1 MYKPTR
7 NVYTIRTSPYNDNE
21 KLENLLN
28 DMSKDGWE
36 VYSLQE
42 LENDDG
48 IFYNVI
54 FIKEMENDDLAL
66 NENADLLNFKSRI
79 ERIINP
85 ELDPYELCV
94 DIQKKIK
101 DKRQKIAQVKSLID
115 ETSEDSR
122 AVLNEEISR
131 HINELEDLKKKLS
144 KVITPE
150 IMEQKLGE
158 QKLTLSISEEL
169 IDILDND
176 NEYNM
181 LSQIVLIRQNLTES
195 LGYIIPKIKI
205 EIDDSLEENEF
216 SLKVRGISVLNS
228 HAYCNN
234 TMFFENELN
243 LEKMPDDAIS
253 DIDPITGLNT
263 IWINE
268 EKAKDFWAKGLD
280 TTDYIARLI
289 EHVITKHIDDIF
301 DYSDINRYIEIVGN
315 QNLYLIEN
323 IIPDY
328 MSVAELKYILAN
340 LIKEKVSIKDI
351 VYIFEKINDF
361 ADETNK
367 EELLERIRVSLAR
380 QISKSVCDEKDNT
393 IYAYELSNES
403 IKSFMGNKKDDDD
416 EIIRIESN
424 KIEKLIEDLKKKVE
438 EYSPEAKEVIL
449 IAPMKLRHII
459 YLILSQMM
467 PNLRVIAREELLF
480 EYPLQIICT
489 I

>member
-28 DMSKDGWE
+28 EMSKDGWD
-36 VYSLQE
+36 VYSIQE
-42 LENDDG
+42 IENDEG
-48 IFYNVI
+48 IFYNCI
-54 FIKEMENDDLAL
+54 FIKETENEDNSL
-66 NENADLLNFKSRI
+66 NENDDLLNFKSRI

-101 DKRQKIAQVKSLID
+101 EKRQKIAQVKSLID

-122 AVLNEEISR
+122 AILNAEISK
-131 HINELEDLKKKLS
+131 HIDELDDLKKKLS
-144 KVITPE
+144 KVINPN

-158 QKLTLSISEEL
+158 QKLTLAISEEL

-181 LSQIVLIRQNLTES
+181 LSQIVLIRQNLTET

-205 EIDDSLEENEF
+205 EVDDTLDENEF
-216 SLKVRGISVLNS
+216 AIKVRGIPVITSK
-228 HAYCNN
+228 AYCDY
-234 TMFFENELN
+234 TMFYENDLKI
-243 LEKMPDDAIS
+243 EKLPDNSFKSKDTV
-253 DIDPITGLNT
+253 TGLNT
-263 IWINE
+263 IWIKE

-280 TTDYIARLI
+280 TTDYIAHLI
-289 EHVITKHIDDIF
+289 EYTVTKYIDDIF

-328 MSVAELKYILAN
+328 MSVAELKYILTS

-380 QISKSVCDEKDNT
+380 QISSSLCNDKDRN
-393 IYAYELSNES
+393 IYAYELSANS
-403 IKSFMGNKKDDDD
+403 IKSFIGDKNVND
-416 EIIRIESN
+416 EVIRIEST
-424 KIEKLIEDLKKKVE
+424 KIEEIIKNLKEKVE
-438 EYSPEAKEVIL
+438 QYTPEAKEIIL
-449 IAPMKLRHII
+449 IAPMKVRHII
-459 YLILSQMM
+459 YLILSQIM
-467 PNLRVIAREELLF
+467 PNLRVVAREEILF
-480 EYPLQIICT
+480 ENPLNIISS

>member
-7 NVYTIRTSPYNDNE
+7 NAYTIRTSPFNDNE

-28 DMSKDGWE
+28 EMSKDGWE
-36 VYSLQE
+36 IYSIQE

-48 IFYNVI
+48 IFYNCI
-54 FIKEMENDDLAL
+54 FIKEVEAEDSLMND
-66 NENADLLNFKSRI
+66 NADLLNFKSRI

-101 DKRQKIAQVKSLID
+101 EKRQKIAQVKSLID

-122 AVLNEEISR
+122 AILNDEISK
-131 HINELEDLKKKLS
+131 HINELEDLKKNLS
-144 KVITPE
+144 KVITPD

-169 IDILDND
+169 IDILDSE

-205 EIDDSLEENEF
+205 EIDDTLEENEF
-216 SLKVRGISVLNS
+216 AIKVRGIPVINS
-228 HAYCNN
+228 RAYCNH
-234 TMFFENELN
+234 TMFFNAELN
-243 LEKMPDDAIS
+243 IEKMPKDSFVDK
-253 DIDPITGLNT
+253 DPISSLD
-263 IWINE
+263 IAWIPE
-268 EKAKDFWAKGLD
+268 ESAKDFWAKGLD

-289 EHVITKHIDDIF
+289 EYVVTKHIDDIF

-315 QNLYLIEN
+315 QNLYLVEN

-328 MSVAELKYILAN
+328 MSVAELKFILTS

-351 VYIFEKINDF
+351 VYVFEKINDF

-367 EELLERIRVSLAR
+367 EELLERIRVSLSR
-380 QISKSVCDEKDNT
+380 QISKSVADVKDKT
-393 IYAYELSNES
+393 IYAYELSDAS
-403 IKSFMGNKKDDDD
+403 LKAFVGNKSDD
-416 EIIRIESN
+416 EVIRIESN
-424 KIEKLIEDLKKKVE
+424 KIEKVVDALKEKAL
-438 EYSPEAKEVIL
+438 EYTPDAKELVL
-449 IAPMKLRHII
+449 IAPMKIRHLI
-459 YLILSQMM
+459 YLILSQMV
-467 PNLRVIAREELLF
+467 PNIRVIAREELLF
-480 EYPLQIICT
+480 EYPLQIISV

>member
-28 DMSKDGWE
+28 EMSKDGWE
-36 VYSLQE
+36 VYSIQE
-42 LENDDG
+42 IENDEG
-48 IFYNVI
+48 IFYNCI
-54 FIKEMENDDLAL
+54 FIKETENEDNSL
-66 NENADLLNFKSRI
+66 NENDDLLNFKSRI

-101 DKRQKIAQVKSLID
+101 EKRQKIAQVKSLID

-122 AVLNEEISR
+122 AILNDEISK
-131 HINELEDLKKKLS
+131 HIDELDDLKKKLS
-144 KVITPE
+144 KVINPN

-169 IDILDND
+169 MDILDND

-181 LSQIVLIRQNLTES
+181 LAQIVLIRQNLTES

-205 EIDDSLEENEF
+205 EVDDTLDENEF
-216 SLKVRGISVLNS
+216 AIKVRGIPVITSK
-228 HAYCNN
+228 AYCDY
-234 TMFFENELN
+234 TMFYENDLKI
-243 LEKMPDDAIS
+243 EKLPDNSFKSTDTV
-253 DIDPITGLNT
+253 TGLNT
-263 IWINE
+263 IWIRE
-268 EKAKDFWAKGLD
+268 ERAKDFWAKGLD
-280 TTDYIARLI
+280 TTDYIAHLI
-289 EHVITKHIDDIF
+289 EYTVTKYIDDIF

-328 MSVAELKYILAN
+328 MSVAELKYILTS

-380 QISKSVCDEKDNT
+380 QISASICNDNDKS
-393 IYAYELSNES
+393 IYAYELSANS
-403 IKSFMGNKKDDDD
+403 IKSFIGDKNVND
-416 EIIRIESN
+416 EVIRIEST
-424 KIEKLIEDLKKKVE
+424 KIEEIIKNLKEKVE
-438 EYSPEAKEVIL
+438 QYTPEAKEIIL
-449 IAPMKLRHII
+449 IAPMKVRHII
-459 YLILSQMM
+459 YLILSQMI

-480 EYPLQIICT
+480 EYPLNIICT

>member
-28 DMSKDGWE
+28 EMSKDGWE
-36 VYSLQE
+36 VYSIQE
-42 LENDDG
+42 IENDDG
-48 IFYNVI
+48 VFYNCI
-54 FIKEMENDDLAL
+54 FIKETENEDNSL
-66 NENADLLNFKSRI
+66 NENDDLLNFKSRI

-101 DKRQKIAQVKSLID
+101 EKRQKIAQVKSLID

-122 AVLNEEISR
+122 AILNAEISK
-131 HINELEDLKKKLS
+131 HIDELDDLKKKLS
-144 KVITPE
+144 KTINPD

-158 QKLTLSISEEL
+158 QKLTLALSEEL

-205 EIDDSLEENEF
+205 EVDDTLEENEF
-216 SLKVRGISVLNS
+216 VLKVRGVPVISS
-228 HAYCNN
+228 KAYWNY
-234 TMFFENELN
+234 TMFFENELKI
-243 LEKMPDDAIS
+243 EKLPDNS
-253 DIDPITGLNT
+253 FRNRDIVTGLNT
-263 IWINE
+263 VWIKS

-280 TTDYIARLI
+280 TTDYIAYLI
-289 EHVITKHIDDIF
+289 EYTVTKYIDDIF

-315 QNLYLIEN
+315 QNLYLVEN

-328 MSVAELKYILAN
+328 MSVAELKYILTS
-340 LIKEKVSIKDI
+340 LIKEKVSVKDI

-367 EELLERIRVSLAR
+367 EELLERIRISLAR
-380 QISKSVCDEKDNT
+380 QISASSCNGKDKN
-393 IYAYELSNES
+393 IYAYELSANS
-403 IKSFMGNKKDDDD
+403 IKSFIGDKNVQD
-416 EIIRIESN
+416 EVIRIEST
-424 KIEKLIEDLKKKVE
+424 KIEEIINNLKEKIEQNT
-438 EYSPEAKEVIL
+438 PEAKEIIL
-449 IAPMKLRHII
+449 IAPMKVRHII
-459 YLILSQMM
+459 YLILSQMIS
-467 PNLRVIAREELLF
+467 NIKVIAREELLY
-480 EYPLQIICT
+480 EYPLNIIST

>member
-28 DMSKDGWE
+28 EMSKDGWD
-36 VYSLQE
+36 VYSIQE
-42 LENDDG
+42 IENDEG
-48 IFYNVI
+48 IFYNCI
-54 FIKEMENDDLAL
+54 FIKETENEDNSL
-66 NENADLLNFKSRI
+66 NENDDLLNFKSRI

-101 DKRQKIAQVKSLID
+101 EKRQKISQVKSLID

-122 AVLNEEISR
+122 AILNAEISK
-131 HINELEDLKKKLS
+131 HIDELDDLKKKLS
-144 KVITPE
+144 KVINPN

-158 QKLTLSISEEL
+158 QKLTLAISEEL

-181 LSQIVLIRQNLTES
+181 LSQIVLIRQNLTET

-205 EIDDSLEENEF
+205 EVDDTLDENEF
-216 SLKVRGISVLNS
+216 SIKVRGIPVINS
-228 HAYCNN
+228 KAYYDY
-234 TMFFENELN
+234 TMFYENELKI
-243 LEKMPDDAIS
+243 EKLPDNSFKSKDTV
-253 DIDPITGLNT
+253 TGLNT
-263 IWINE
+263 VWIKE

-280 TTDYIARLI
+280 ATDYIAHLI
-289 EHVITKHIDDIF
+289 EYTVTKYIDDIF

-328 MSVAELKYILAN
+328 MSVAELKYILTS

-380 QISKSVCDEKDNT
+380 QISSSLCNDKDRN
-393 IYAYELSNES
+393 IYAYELSANS
-403 IKSFMGNKKDDDD
+403 IKSFIGDKNVND
-416 EIIRIESN
+416 EVIRIEST
-424 KIEKLIEDLKKKVE
+424 KIEEIIKNLKEKVE
-438 EYSPEAKEVIL
+438 QYTPEAKEIIL
-449 IAPMKLRHII
+449 IAPMKVRHII
-459 YLILSQMM
+459 YLILSQIM
-467 PNLRVIAREELLF
+467 PNLRVVAREEILF
-480 EYPLQIICT
+480 EHPLNIISS

>member
-1 MYKPTR
+1 MYKPTK

-21 KLENLLN
+21 QLENLLN
-28 DMSKDGWE
+28 EMSKDGWDL
-36 VYSLQE
+36 YSMQE
-42 LENDDG
+42 IENDEG
-48 IFYNVI
+48 VFYNCI
-54 FIKEMENDDLAL
+54 FIKEVDAEDSSLDDS
-66 NENADLLNFKSRI
+66 DLLNFKSRI

-101 DKRQKIAQVKSLID
+101 EKRQRIAQVKSLID

-122 AVLNEEISR
+122 ALLNDEISKL
-131 HINELEDLKKKLS
+131 ISELDDLKKKLS

-169 IDILDND
+169 IDILDSE
-176 NEYNM
+176 NEFNM

-205 EIDDSLEENEF
+205 EIDDTLEENEF
-216 SLKVRGISVLNS
+216 AIKVRGIPVVTS
-228 HAYCNN
+228 HAYCNH
-234 TMFFENELN
+234 TMFYSNELN
-243 LEKMPDDAIS
+243 IEKLPEDSFKDK
-253 DIDPITGLNT
+253 DIITDSE
-263 IWINE
+263 IVWINE

-280 TTDYIARLI
+280 TTDYIAHLI
-289 EHVITKHIDDIF
+289 EYVVTKYIDDIF

-315 QNLYLIEN
+315 QNLYLVEN

-361 ADETNK
+361 ADETSK
-367 EELLERIRVSLAR
+367 EELLSRIRIALAR
-380 QISKSVCDEKDNT
+380 QISTSLIDAKDKT
-393 IYAYELSNES
+393 IYAYDLSNAT
-403 IKSFMGNKKDDDD
+403 IKSFMGNKADD
-416 EIIRIESN
+416 EVIRIESN
-424 KIEKLIEDLKKKVE
+424 KIESVIDVLKEKVAE
-438 EYSPEAKEVIL
+438 FTPDAKEVIL

-459 YLILSQMM
+459 YLIMSQLM

-480 EYPLQIICT
+480 EYPLQIIST

>member
-7 NVYTIRTSPYNDNE
+7 NIFTIKTSPYDDNE

-28 DMSKDGWE
+28 EMSKEGWE
-36 VYSLQE
+36 IYSLQE
-42 LENDDG
+42 LENEEG
-48 IFYNVI
+48 YYYNCI
-54 FIKEMENDDLAL
+54 FIKEVENDDLSV
-66 NENADLLNFKSRI
+66 NENADLLNFKSKI

-101 DKRQKIAQVKSLID
+101 EKRQKVAQIKGLID

-122 AVLNEEISR
+122 SMLNEEISK
-131 HINELEDLKKKLS
+131 HIKELEELKKKLA
-144 KVITPE
+144 KVISPD

-158 QKLTLSISEEL
+158 NKITLAISEEL
-169 IDILDND
+169 MDILDND
-176 NEYNM
+176 NEYNI
-181 LSQIVLIRQNLTES
+181 LSQIVLVRQNLTES
-195 LGYIIPKIKI
+195 LGFIIPKIKI
-205 EIDDSLEENEF
+205 EIDDSLNENEF
-216 SLKVRGISVLNS
+216 SLKVRGINVINS
-228 HAYCNN
+228 HAYCDYN
-234 TMFFENELN
+234 MFFSNELN
-243 LEKMPDDAIS
+243 IEKLPDNSYKDV
-253 DIDPITGLNT
+253 DPVTGLD
-263 IWINE
+263 IVWINE
-268 EKAKDFWAKGLD
+268 EESKDFWAKGLD
-280 TTDYIARLI
+280 TSDYIARLI
-289 EHVITKHIDDIF
+289 EFCITKYIDDIF

-380 QISKSVCDEKDNT
+380 QISKSVYNEKESA
-393 IYAYELSNES
+393 IMAYELSKES
-403 IKSFMGNKKDDDD
+403 ITSFMDEKSKD
-416 EIIRIESN
+416 EVIRIESG
-424 KIEKLIEDLKKKVE
+424 KVEALINTIKKKVKK
-438 EYSPEAKEVIL
+438 YSPDAKEIVL
-449 IAPMKLRHII
+449 IAPMKIRHII

-480 EYPLQIICT
+480 EYPLKVLASI
-489 I
+489 

>member
-28 DMSKDGWE
+28 EMSKDGWE
-36 VYSLQE
+36 VYSIQE
-42 LENDDG
+42 IENDEG
-48 IFYNVI
+48 IFYNCI
-54 FIKEMENDDLAL
+54 FIKETENEDNLL
-66 NENADLLNFKSRI
+66 NENDDLLNFKSRI

-101 DKRQKIAQVKSLID
+101 EKRQKIAQVKSLID

-122 AVLNEEISR
+122 AILNAEISK
-131 HINELEDLKKKLS
+131 HIDELDDLKKKLS
-144 KVITPE
+144 KVINPN

-181 LSQIVLIRQNLTES
+181 LTQIVLIRQNLTES

-205 EIDDSLEENEF
+205 EVDDTLDENEF
-216 SLKVRGISVLNS
+216 SIKVRGIPVINS
-228 HAYCNN
+228 KAYYDY
-234 TMFFENELN
+234 TMFYENELKI
-243 LEKMPDDAIS
+243 EKLPDNSFKSKDTV
-253 DIDPITGLNT
+253 TGLNT
-263 IWINE
+263 VWIKE

-280 TTDYIARLI
+280 ATDYIAHLI
-289 EHVITKHIDDIF
+289 EYTVTKYIDDIF

-328 MSVAELKYILAN
+328 MSVAELKYILTS

-380 QISKSVCDEKDNT
+380 QISSSLCNNNDRN
-393 IYAYELSNES
+393 IYAYELSANS
-403 IKSFMGNKKDDDD
+403 IKSFIGDKNVND
-416 EIIRIESN
+416 EVIRIEST
-424 KIEKLIEDLKKKVE
+424 KIEEIITNLKEKVE
-438 EYSPEAKEVIL
+438 QNTPEAKEIIL
-449 IAPMKLRHII
+449 IAPMKVRHII

-480 EYPLQIICT
+480 EYPLNVINT

>member
-21 KLENLLN
+21 QLENLLN
-28 DMSKDGWE
+28 EMSKDGWD
-36 VYSLQE
+36 VYTMQE
-42 LENDDG
+42 IENDDG
-48 IFYNVI
+48 VFYNCI
-54 FIKEMENDDLAL
+54 FIKEVEAEDNLLTENS
-66 NENADLLNFKSRI
+66 DLLNFKSRI

-85 ELDPYELCV
+85 ELDPYELCI

-101 DKRQKIAQVKSLID
+101 ETRLRIAQVKSLID

-122 AVLNEEISR
+122 AILNEEISK
-131 HINELEDLKKKLS
+131 HINELEDLKKKLA

-169 IDILDND
+169 IDILDSD

-181 LSQIVLIRQNLTES
+181 LAQIVLIRQNLTES

-205 EIDDSLEENEF
+205 EIDDTLEENEF
-216 SLKVRGISVLNS
+216 AIKVRGIPVINS
-228 HAYCNN
+228 HAYCGH
-234 TMFFENELN
+234 TMFFNSELN
-243 LEKMPDDAIS
+243 LEKLPEESYKEKDVITEA
-253 DIDPITGLNT
+253 DIV
-263 IWINE
+263 WIDE
-268 EKAKDFWAKGLD
+268 EKSKDFWAKGLD
-280 TTDYIARLI
+280 ATDYIARLI
-289 EHVITKHIDDIF
+289 EYTVTKHIDDIF

-367 EELLERIRVSLAR
+367 EELLERIRVSLSR
-380 QISKSVCDEKDNT
+380 QISKSVADKDKN
-393 IYAYELSNES
+393 IYAFELSEAS
-403 IKSFMGNKKDDDD
+403 LKSFAGNKTDD
-416 EIIRIESN
+416 EVIRIESN
-424 KIEKLIEDLKKKVE
+424 KIEKVVETLKEKVNE
-438 EYSPEAKEVIL
+438 FAPESKEIII
-449 IAPMKLRHII
+449 IAPMKIRHLI
-459 YLILSQMM
+459 YLILSQMV
-467 PNLRVIAREELLF
+467 PNIRVIAREELLF
-480 EYPLQIICT
+480 EYPLQIISV

>member
-28 DMSKDGWE
+28 EMSQDGWD

-42 LENDDG
+42 IEQDG
-48 IFYNVI
+48 EILYNCI
-54 FIKEMENDDLAL
+54 FIKEMENDDAYL

-101 DKRQKIAQVKSLID
+101 EKRQKIAQVKALID

-122 AVLNEEISR
+122 ALLNNEISKY
-131 HINELEDLKKKLS
+131 IAELDDLKKKLS
-144 KVITPE
+144 KVIAPD

-158 QKLTLSISEEL
+158 NKLTLSISEEL

-176 NEYNM
+176 NEYNI
-181 LSQIVLIRQNLTES
+181 LSQIVLIRQNLTEN
-195 LGYIIPKIKI
+195 LGYILPKIKI
-205 EIDDSLEENEF
+205 EIDDTLNENEF
-216 SLKVRGISVLNS
+216 AIKVRGIPVINS
-228 HAYCNN
+228 YAFLKN
-234 TMFFENELN
+234 TMFFKNELN
-243 LEKMPDDAIS
+243 LEELPEETICEKDV
-253 DIDPITGLNT
+253 ITGNEIL
-263 IWINE
+263 WISE
-268 EKAKDFWAKGLD
+268 DKAKDFWTKGID
-280 TTDYIARLI
+280 ATDYIARLI
-289 EHVITKHIDDIF
+289 EYSISKYIDDIF

-328 MSVAELKYILAN
+328 LSIAELKYILTN

-367 EELLERIRVSLAR
+367 DDLLTKIRVSLAR
-380 QISKSVCDEKDNT
+380 QISTSVASGKDNT
-393 IYAYELSNES
+393 IYAYELSKES
-403 IKSFMGNKKDDDD
+403 LKLFLGESEDD
-416 EIIRIESN
+416 EVIRIDST
-424 KIEKLIEDLKKKVE
+424 KIDKIVENLNEKVQEF
-438 EYSPEAKEVIL
+438 SPNAKEIIL
-449 IAPMKLRHII
+449 IAPMKLRHLIF
-459 YLILSQMM
+459 LILNQMV
-467 PNLRVIAREELLF
+467 PNIRVIAREELLF
-480 EYPLQIICT
+480 EYPLQILSNI
-489 I
+489 

>member
-1 MYKPTR
+1 MYKQTR
-7 NVYTIRTSPYNDNE
+7 NIYTIRTSPYNDNE

-36 VYSLQE
+36 IYSLQE
-42 LENDDG
+42 IENNEG
-48 IFYNVI
+48 LLYNCIFV
-54 FIKEMENDDLAL
+54 KETENEDTTI
-66 NENADLLNFKSRI
+66 NETSDLLNFKSKI

-122 AVLNEEISR
+122 AILNAEISK
-131 HINELEDLKKKLS
+131 HIDELEDLKQKLS
-144 KVITPE
+144 KVITPD

-158 QKLTLSISEEL
+158 QKISLAISEEL
-169 IDILDND
+169 IDILDSD
-176 NEYNM
+176 NEYNI
-181 LSQIVLIRQNLTES
+181 LSQIVLIRQNLTEK

-216 SLKVRGISVLNS
+216 AIKVRGISAIRAK
-228 HAYCNN
+228 AYTGF
-234 TMFFENELN
+234 TMFFKNEL
-243 LEKMPDDAIS
+243 KMDKFPQSAI
-253 DIDPITGLNT
+253 
-263 IWINE
+263 E
-268 EKAKDFWAKGLD
+268 EKDKISGLDTVWIEEETSKDFWTKGLD
-280 TTDYIARLI
+280 ATDYIARMI
-289 EHVITKHIDDIF
+289 EFVVTKYIDDIF

-328 MSVAELKYILAN
+328 MSVAELKYILAS

-380 QISKSVCDEKDNT
+380 QISKSLIDENTKT
-393 IYAYELSNES
+393 IYAYELSEKSIES
-403 IKSFMGNKKDDDD
+403 FIGDKKDD
-416 EIIRIESN
+416 EVIRIESV
-424 KIEKLIEDLKKKVE
+424 KIEKLADEIKNK
-438 EYSPEAKEVIL
+438 SKEFTPDSKEIIL
-449 IAPMKLRHII
+449 IAPMKLRHLI
-459 YLILSQMM
+459 YLIMSQML
-467 PNLRVIAREELLF
+467 PNIRVIAREELLF
-480 EYPLQIICT
+480 EYPLEILSII
-489 I
+489 

>member
-7 NVYTIRTSPYNDNE
+7 NIYTIRTSPYNDNE

-28 DMSKDGWE
+28 QMSKEGWDI
-36 VYSLQE
+36 YSLQE
-42 LENDDG
+42 IENDDG
-48 IFYNVI
+48 IFYNCI
-54 FIKEMENDDLAL
+54 FIKETENEDTTIS
-66 NENADLLNFKSRI
+66 ETSDLLNFKSRI

-101 DKRQKIAQVKSLID
+101 EKRQKITQVKALID

-122 AVLNEEISR
+122 TILNAEISK
-131 HINELEDLKKKLS
+131 HIDELDELKHKLA
-144 KVITPE
+144 KVIAPDV
-150 IMEQKLGE
+150 MEKKLGE
-158 QKLTLSISEEL
+158 QKITLSLSEEL
-169 IDILDND
+169 IDILDSD
-176 NEYNM
+176 NEYNI
-181 LSQIVLIRQNLTES
+181 LSRIVLIRQTLTES

-205 EIDDSLEENEF
+205 EIDETLQENEF
-216 SLKVRGISVLNS
+216 ALKIRGIPIITSK
-228 HAYCNN
+228 AYYNH
-234 TMFFENELN
+234 TMFFKNELN
-243 LEKMPDDAIS
+243 IEKLPS
-253 DIDPITGLNT
+253 GSFEDIDNITQLPIL
-263 IWINE
+263 WIKD

-280 TTDYIARLI
+280 AIDFIARTI
-289 EHVITKHIDDIF
+289 EYIVTKNIDDIF

-328 MSVAELKYILAN
+328 MSVAELKYILAS

-367 EELLERIRVSLAR
+367 EELLERIRISLAR
-380 QISKSVCDEKDNT
+380 QISKSLINETDKT
-393 IYAYELSNES
+393 IYAYELSAKS
-403 IKSFMGNKKDDDD
+403 IDSFIGEKAND

-424 KIEKLIEDLKKKVE
+424 KIEEIIKIIKEKVNK
-438 EYSPEAKEVIL
+438 YTPDTKEIIL
-449 IAPMKLRHII
+449 IAPMKIRHLI
-459 YLILSQMM
+459 YLILSQML
-467 PNLRVIAREELLF
+467 PNIRVVAREELIF
-480 EYPLQIICT
+480 EYPLQIICS

>member
-7 NVYTIRTSPYNDNE
+7 NVFTIRTSPYNDNE

-28 DMSKDGWE
+28 DMSKDGWDI
-36 VYSLQE
+36 YSMQE
-42 LENDDG
+42 LENDEEV
-48 IFYNVI
+48 FYNCI
-54 FIKEMENDDLAL
+54 FIKEVDNDDLTSD
-66 NENADLLNFKSRI
+66 ENSDLLNFKSKI

-101 DKRQKIAQVKSLID
+101 DKRQKISQVKSLID
-115 ETSEDSR
+115 GTSEDSR
-122 AVLNEEISR
+122 AILNEEISR
-131 HINELEDLKKKLS
+131 HITELDELKKKLS
-144 KVITPE
+144 KVINPN

-158 QKLTLSISEEL
+158 SKLTLSISEEL

-176 NEYNM
+176 NEYNI
-181 LSQIVLIRQNLTES
+181 LTQIVYIRQNLTEN

-216 SLKVRGISVLNS
+216 AIKVRGIPVLS
-228 HAYCNN
+228 AHAYPSH
-234 TMFFENELN
+234 TIFFRKELN
-243 LEKMPDDAIS
+243 IDKLPDDSIEDKDAI
-253 DIDPITGLNT
+253 TELET
-263 IWINE
+263 VWINDE
-268 EKAKDFWAKGLD
+268 EAKNFWAKGLD
-280 TTDYIARLI
+280 TTDYIASLL
-289 EHVITKHIDDIF
+289 EYCVTKYIDDIF

-315 QNLYLIEN
+315 QNLYLVEN

-328 MSVAELKYILAN
+328 MSVAELKYILSS

-361 ADETNK
+361 ADETDK
-367 EELLERIRVSLAR
+367 EELLERIRVSLSR
-380 QISKSVCDEKDNT
+380 QISKSLCNENDNT
-393 IYAYELSNES
+393 IYAYELSSES
-403 IKSFMGNKKDDDD
+403 IKSFMGDKNTDD
-416 EIIRIESN
+416 EVIRIESN
-424 KIEKLIEDLKKKVE
+424 KIEEVINNLKEKINQF
-438 EYSPEAKEVIL
+438 SPDAKETVL

-480 EYPLQIICT
+480 EYPLQILST
-489 I
+489 V

>member
-28 DMSKDGWE
+28 EMSKDGWD
-36 VYSLQE
+36 VYSIQE
-42 LENDDG
+42 IENDEG
-48 IFYNVI
+48 IFYNCI
-54 FIKEMENDDLAL
+54 FIKETENEDNSL
-66 NENADLLNFKSRI
+66 NENDDLLNFKSRI

-101 DKRQKIAQVKSLID
+101 EKRQKIAQVKSLID

-122 AVLNEEISR
+122 AILNAEISK
-131 HINELEDLKKKLS
+131 HIDELDDLKKKLS
-144 KVITPE
+144 KVINPN

-158 QKLTLSISEEL
+158 QKLTLAISEEL

-181 LSQIVLIRQNLTES
+181 LSQIVLIRQNLTET

-205 EIDDSLEENEF
+205 EVDDTLDENEF
-216 SLKVRGISVLNS
+216 SIKVRGIPVITSK
-228 HAYCNN
+228 AYCDY
-234 TMFFENELN
+234 TMFYENELKI
-243 LEKMPDDAIS
+243 EKLPDNSFKSKDTV
-253 DIDPITGLNT
+253 TGLNT
-263 IWINE
+263 VWIKE

-280 TTDYIARLI
+280 TTDYIAHLI
-289 EHVITKHIDDIF
+289 EYTVTKYIDDIF

-328 MSVAELKYILAN
+328 MSVAELKYILTS

-380 QISKSVCDEKDNT
+380 QISSSLCNDKDRN
-393 IYAYELSNES
+393 IYAYELSANS
-403 IKSFMGNKKDDDD
+403 IKSFIGDKNVND
-416 EIIRIESN
+416 EVIRIEST
-424 KIEKLIEDLKKKVE
+424 KIEEIIKNLKEKVE
-438 EYSPEAKEVIL
+438 QYTPEAKEIIL
-449 IAPMKLRHII
+449 IAPMKVRHII
-459 YLILSQMM
+459 YLILSQIM
-467 PNLRVIAREELLF
+467 PNLRVVAREEILF
-480 EYPLQIICT
+480 EHPLNIISS

>member
-28 DMSKDGWE
+28 EMSKDGWD

-48 IFYNVI
+48 FFYNCI
-54 FIKEMENDDLAL
+54 FIKEVEAEDANLSENT
-66 NENADLLNFKSRI
+66 DLLNFKSRI

-101 DKRQKIAQVKSLID
+101 EKRQKIAQVKSLID

-122 AVLNEEISR
+122 AILNEEISK
-131 HINELEDLKKKLS
+131 HINELEDLKKKLA
-144 KVITPE
+144 KVITPD

-158 QKLTLSISEEL
+158 PKLTLSISEEL
-169 IDILDND
+169 IDILDSN

-181 LSQIVLIRQNLTES
+181 LAQIVLIRQNLTEN

-205 EIDDSLEENEF
+205 EIDDTLEENEF
-216 SLKVRGISVLNS
+216 SVKVRGIPAINS
-228 HAYCNN
+228 HAYCNH

-243 LEKMPDDAIS
+243 IEKLPKDS
-253 DIDPITGLNT
+253 YKGKDPLTGLN
-263 IWINE
+263 IVWINE
-268 EKAKDFWAKGLD
+268 EEAKDFWAKGLD
-280 TTDYIARLI
+280 TTDYIARMI
-289 EHVITKHIDDIF
+289 EQTVTKYIDDIF

-328 MSVAELKYILAN
+328 MSVAELKFILAS

-361 ADETNK
+361 ADEANK
-367 EELLERIRVSLAR
+367 EELLERIRISLSR
-380 QISKSVCDEKDNT
+380 QISKSAADDKDKT
-393 IYAYELSNES
+393 IYAYELSDAG
-403 IKSFMGNKKDDDD
+403 IKAFLGDKSED
-416 EIIRIESN
+416 EIIRIESG
-424 KIEKLIEDLKKKVE
+424 KIEKIVKNLKEKVNE
-438 EYSPEAKEVIL
+438 FSPDAKEIIL
-449 IAPMKLRHII
+449 IAPMKIRHLI
-459 YLILSQMM
+459 YLILSQMI
-467 PNLRVIAREELLF
+467 PNIRVLAREELLF
-480 EYPLQIICT
+480 EYPLQILSVI
-489 I
+489 

>member
-21 KLENLLN
+21 QLENLLN
-28 DMSKDGWE
+28 EMSKDGWD
-36 VYSLQE
+36 VYTMQE
-42 LENDDG
+42 IENDDG
-48 IFYNVI
+48 VFYNCI
-54 FIKEMENDDLAL
+54 FIKEVEADDNLL
-66 NENADLLNFKSRI
+66 TDNSDLLNFKSRI

-101 DKRQKIAQVKSLID
+101 ETRLRISQVKSLID

-122 AVLNEEISR
+122 AILNDEISK
-131 HINELEDLKKKLS
+131 HIKELEDLKKKLA

-158 QKLTLSISEEL
+158 QKLTLAISEEL
-169 IDILDND
+169 IDVLDSD

-181 LSQIVLIRQNLTES
+181 LAQIVLIRQNLTES

-216 SLKVRGISVLNS
+216 AIKVRGIPVISS
-228 HAYCNN
+228 HAYCNH
-234 TMFFENELN
+234 TMFFNNELN
-243 LEKMPDDAIS
+243 LEKMPEDSYKEKDVITEA
-253 DIDPITGLNT
+253 DIV
-263 IWINE
+263 WINE
-268 EKAKDFWAKGLD
+268 EKSKDFWAKGLD

-289 EHVITKHIDDIF
+289 EYTITKHIDDIF

-367 EELLERIRVSLAR
+367 EELLERIRVSLSR
-380 QISKSVCDEKDNT
+380 QISKSVADKDKN
-393 IYAYELSNES
+393 IYAFELSESS
-403 IKSFMGNKKDDDD
+403 IKSFMGDKTED
-416 EIIRIESN
+416 EVIRIESN
-424 KIEKLIEDLKKKVE
+424 KIEKVVETIKEKVC
-438 EYSPEAKEVIL
+438 EYAPESKEIII
-449 IAPMKLRHII
+449 IAPMKIRHLI
-459 YLILSQMM
+459 YLILSQMI
-467 PNLRVIAREELLF
+467 PNIRVIAREELLF
-480 EYPLQIICT
+480 EYPLQIISV